1 MERLLALER
10 VALLA
15 QLSLEQLEAVAQLT
29 QEAEYLPGE
38 LIVREGDPGDRLY
51 LLLVHAGLAVSTA
64 SMLALAL
71 RLRRASQ
78 RGRTAEAATP
88 N

>member
-1 MERLLALER
+1 VLSERLPQRRPVIDVRIAD
-10 VALLA
+10 
-15 QLSLEQLEAVAQLT
+15 
-29 QEAEYLPGE
+29 LPSE
-38 LIVREGDPGDRLY
+38 PTDADRLY

-64 SMLALAL
+64 SAIALAL

-78 RGRTAEAATP
+78 RGRTAEAAIP